1 MKTEKTRN
9 LKGNPL
15 FIGFLFVLLLS
26 LAYASVAFS
35 QDTQTSQ
42 DPLAY
47 KAYTGIILDSKT
59 RKPIVFANVV
69 IRGTNVG
76 TVTNGDGEFLIKAPG
91 NLNVEEIEIT
101 HLGYRSKA
109 VKLADL
115 TEKNNEIR
123 LEIATVPIE
132 GITISYGN
140 PEELIRQ
147 AVANIPDNYSNNP
160 VMLKAFYR
168 ETIKQNRNYVGVAEA
183 VLDIYKTEY
192 RTIAGTDRTRI
203 YKGRKSQD
211 VKKMDTIVVKLQGGP
226 FISLML
232 DVAKNPGEILSEDY
246 LELYTYTY
254 GGLTTVQDRQSMIIY
269 FEPKPYIQDPLYAGK
284 IFLDSENLA
293 IIGIDFNL
301 DEDKLN
307 MASGLFVRRK
317 PASLKIDIES
327 ANYLTKYRIND
338 GTWYLSYIRTE
349 LDFKCR
355 WEKKLFSSNY
365 ALMSELA
372 VTDVSKENITKFRY
386 NESSRYSDVLA
397 EQVNQFNDKEFWG
410 HDNIIKP
417 DESIE
422 EAIEKLSR
430 KMKKGL

>member
-1 MKTEKTRN
+1 MKTEKSHIQ
-9 LKGNPL
+9 KGNPL
-15 FIGFLFVLLLS
+15 IIGFLFVLLLS
-26 LAYASVAFS
+26 LAYGSVAFS
-35 QDTQTSQ
+35 QDERQE
-42 DPLAY
+42 PLAY
-47 KAYTGIILDSKT
+47 KSYTGKILDSKT
-59 RKPIVFANVV
+59 RKPVVFASV
-69 IRGTNVG
+69 ILKGTNVG
-76 TVTNGDGEFLIKAPG
+76 TVTNGDGEFLIKAPEDW
-91 NLNVEEIEIT
+91 NVEEIEVT
-101 HLGYRSKA
+101 HLGYQSQS
-109 VKLADL
+109 VKLSDL
-115 TEKNNEIR
+115 TEENSEIK
-123 LEIATVPIE
+123 LAMATVPIE

-147 AVANIPDNYSNNP
+147 AVDNIPQNYSNDP

-183 VLDIYKTEY
+183 VLDIYKSEY
-192 RTIAGTDRTRI
+192 KTVTGTDRTRI

-232 DVAKNPGEILSEDY
+232 DVAKHPGEILSIDY
-246 LELYTYTY
+246 LELYNFTY
-254 GGLTTVQDRQSMIIY
+254 GGQTTLQDRQSMIIY
-269 FEPKPYIQDPLYAGK
+269 FEPKPYIVDPLYKGK
-284 IFLDSENLA
+284 IFLDAENLA

-301 DEDKLN
+301 DEDKLAN
-307 MASGLFVRRK
+307 AAEMFVRRK
-317 PASLKIDIES
+317 PNSLKIDIES

-338 GTWYLSYIRTE
+338 GIWYLSYIRTE

-355 WEKKLFSSNY
+355 WKKNLFNSKY

-372 VTDVSKENITKFRY
+372 VTDMDQDNITKFKY
-386 NESSRYSDVLA
+386 SETARYSDVMA
-397 EQVNQFNDKEFWG
+397 EQVSQFEDPDFWG
-410 HDNIIKP
+410 QDNIIKP